1 MVPAEL
7 EDGGGEPL
15 LRTEAVEAEVGGVV
29 VEERVDGQDVRVQIL
44 SSILP
49 QPGQSRSGQIRGQK
63 GDILY
68 WRGRRRRRGKEIKQ
82 AGAELW

>member
-15 LRTEAVEAEVGGVV
+15 LGAEAVEAEVGGVV

-49 QPGQSRSGQIRGQK
+49 QPGQSRSGQIRGK
-63 GDILY
+63 KDDIL
-68 WRGRRRRRGKEIKQ
+68 
-82 AGAELW
+82 

>member
-15 LRTEAVEAEVGGVV
+15 LRVEAVEAEVGGVV

-49 QPGQSRSGQIRGQK
+49 
-63 GDILY
+63 
-68 WRGRRRRRGKEIKQ
+68 
-82 AGAELW
+82 